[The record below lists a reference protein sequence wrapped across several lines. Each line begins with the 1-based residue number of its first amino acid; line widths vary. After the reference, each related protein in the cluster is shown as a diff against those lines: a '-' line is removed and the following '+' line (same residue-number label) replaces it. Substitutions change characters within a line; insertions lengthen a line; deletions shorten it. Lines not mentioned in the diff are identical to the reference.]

1 MEKIC
6 LDLEAAL
13 DFLRGD
19 PATIEKLKY
28 YAAREDICITSLTM
42 MHLSE
47 VINKPE
53 VVSAFA
59 ANVTI
64 LPFDKKAATVAGKI
78 MNELKDRG
86 DGGQKMNESVMT
98 AAICM
103 ANDAFLFAKSN
114 AKFDGIKGLKKV

>member
-1 MEKIC
+1 
-6 LDLEAAL
+6 
-13 DFLRGD
+13 
-19 PATIEKLKY
+19 
-28 YAAREDICITSLTM
+28 M